1 MIAKKMIR
9 KILPFLAQVAIL
21 GVALIFSAC
30 GGIGGNYPD
39 WYLDNDEDS
48 SYLYGVGD
56 GETLN
61 MAKSAALN
69 DLCSQISTRI
79 ESVVTIEQSQI
90 DERQSTRADSKIDLS
105 VLDIQLD
112 SIEYI
117 LQEEIEGHFFVKAR
131 IEKAKIISQIN
142 NDIDNINIDV
152 NSILG
157 EIKAMKCAT
166 ISPQNKRTLIRLY
179 NKALRKANQ
188 VYALDGKVTSQ
199 KTLDGVRTVVSQP
212 SRAYYSAFANGGK
225 KGDYAKIN
233 SGLTA
238 EYKKFFSLE
247 AQGKDKFVIENEYGI
262 SIGKDSLIRITL
274 NASIKDCVG
283 NTIFDTS
290 LVGKDSTYAGA
301 LNRLKVQ
308 LYKKLKV
315 WQDS

>member
-1 MIAKKMIR
+1 M
-9 KILPFLAQVAIL
+9 
-21 GVALIFSAC
+21 LIFSAC
-30 GGIGGNYPD
+30 GDFNANYPD

-48 SYLYGVGD
+48 TYLYGVGEGD
-56 GETLN
+56 TLSQ
-61 MAKSAALN
+61 AKSMALS
-69 DLCSQISTRI
+69 DLSSQISTRI
-79 ESVVTIEQSQI
+79 ESAVTIEQSQI
-90 DERQSTRADSKIDLS
+90 DEKQSSRANAKIDMS

-112 SIEYI
+112 SIEYVM
-117 LQEEIEGHFFVKAR
+117 QEQIEGRFYIKAR

-142 NDIDNINIDV
+142 GEIDNINIDV

-157 EIKAMKCAT
+157 DIKSMKCAT
-166 ISPQNKRTLIRLY
+166 ISPQSKRTLIRLY
-179 NKALRKANQ
+179 NAALNKANQ
-188 VYALDGKVTSQ
+188 VYALNGKVASQ
-199 KTLDGVRTVVSQP
+199 KTLDGVRAVVSQS
-212 SRAYYSAFANGGK
+212 SRAYYAAFANGGK
-225 KGDYAKIN
+225 KGDYSKIN

-247 AQGKDKFVIENEYGI
+247 KEGKDKFRIENEYGI
-262 SIGKDSLIRITL
+262 SIGKDSKITITL

-283 NTIFDTS
+283 NTIFDVS

>member
-1 MIAKKMIR
+1 MTKRLAL

-39 WYLDNDEDS
+39 WYLGNDEDS
-48 SYLYGVGD
+48 NYLYGVGD
-56 GETLN
+56 GETLSQ
-61 MAKSAALN
+61 AKSMALN
-69 DLCSQISTRI
+69 DLSSQISTRI
-79 ESVVTIEQSQI
+79 ESAVTIEQSQI
-90 DERQSTRADSKIDLS
+90 DEKQSASASAKIGLS
-105 VLDIQLD
+105 TLEIQLD
-112 SIEYI
+112 SVEYVM
-117 LQEEIEGHFFVKAR
+117 QEEVEGRFFVKAR
-131 IEKAKIISQIN
+131 IEKAKIINQIN
-142 NDIDNINIDV
+142 GDIDNINIDV

-157 EIKAMKCAT
+157 DIKAMKCAT

-179 NKALRKANQ
+179 NNALQKANQ
-188 VYALDGKVTSQ
+188 VDALDGKVTSQ
-199 KTLDGVRTVVSQP
+199 KTLDGVRAVVSQP

-283 NTIFDTS
+283 NTIFDVS

-301 LNRLKVQ
+301 LNRLKAQ
-308 LYKKLKV
+308 LFKKLKA

>member
-1 MIAKKMIR
+1 MTKKLAL

-48 SYLYGVGD
+48 NYLYGVGD
-56 GETLN
+56 GETLSQ
-61 MAKSAALN
+61 AKSMALN
-69 DLCSQISTRI
+69 DLSSQISTRI
-79 ESVVTIEQSQI
+79 ESAVTIEQSQI
-90 DERQSTRADSKIDLS
+90 DERQSASASAKIGLS
-105 VLDIQLD
+105 TLEIQLD
-112 SIEYI
+112 SVEYVM
-117 LQEEIEGHFFVKAR
+117 QEEVEGRFFVKAR
-131 IEKAKIISQIN
+131 IQKAKIINQIN
-142 NDIDNINIDV
+142 GDINNINIEV

-157 EIKAMKCAT
+157 EIKSMKCAT

-179 NKALRKANQ
+179 NNALQKANQ
-188 VYALDGKVTSQ
+188 IYALDGKVTSQ
-199 KTLDGVRTVVSQP
+199 KTLDGVRSVVSQP

-225 KGDYAKIN
+225 KGDYAKVN

-283 NTIFDTS
+283 NTIFDVS

-301 LNRLKVQ
+301 LNRLKAQ
-308 LYKKLKV
+308 LYKKLKA